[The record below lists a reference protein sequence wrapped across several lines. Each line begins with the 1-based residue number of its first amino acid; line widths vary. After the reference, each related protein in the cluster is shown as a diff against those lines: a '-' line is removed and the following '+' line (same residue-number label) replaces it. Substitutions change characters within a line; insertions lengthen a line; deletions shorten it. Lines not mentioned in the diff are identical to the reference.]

1 MHMADRVYVFHVS
14 RPRDAV
20 HPVQA
25 APTTTDASRPVDRP
39 AAPVVERP
47 GAADRVADAVLDRLR
62 RWGGMVA
69 LAGAVARALV
79 RPPFAW
85 RREYVIACIELLR
98 SSFWPIAISV
108 AVFGFSGPG
117 LQAGNFLEAFGSTDR
132 SGGFL
137 VVAIVREFG
146 TFVTAAVVAGVVGT
160 MLAAE
165 LGTRRVRG
173 EIDALEALGVE
184 PVAAIV
190 APRTLALVTMLM
202 VLDVFAL
209 VAGVAGGYVASVVV
223 LDGSSGAFVASFMSN
238 VTFLDLLGSV
248 VKVGVFGLLIGIVCS
263 WHGLRAEGGAH
274 GVGRAVNRAVVGS
287 LMAIFVVNL
296 VYTQWF
302 LATFPEVNVLR

>member
-1 MHMADRVYVFHVS
+1 
-14 RPRDAV
+14 V
-20 HPVQA
+20 HATAPATDA
-25 APTTTDASRPVDRP
+25 APRVARP
-39 AAPVVERP
+39 AP
-47 GAADRVADAVLDRLR
+47 DADAVRSPGPRRLIGAAGDRVR

-85 RREYVIACIELLR
+85 RREFVIACIELLR
-98 SSFWPIAISV
+98 TCFWPIAISV

-117 LQAGNFLEAFGSTDR
+117 LQAGNFLDAFGSTDR

-146 TFVTAAVVAGVVGT
+146 TFVTAAVVAGIAGT

-173 EIDALEALGVE
+173 EIDALETLGVE

-190 APRTLALVTMLM
+190 APRTLALVLMLM

-209 VAGVAGGYVASVVV
+209 VFGVAGGYVASVGV
-223 LDGSSGAFVASFMSN
+223 LGGTSGAFAASFMSN

-248 VKVGVFGLLIGIVCS
+248 VKVGLFGLIIGIVSS
-263 WHGLRAEGGAH
+263 WHGLHATGGAH

-287 LMAIFVVNL
+287 LLAIFVVNL

-302 LATFPEVNVLR
+302 LAAFPEVNVLR

>member
-1 MHMADRVYVFHVS
+1 MQATSTPTDT
-14 RPRDAV
+14 A
-20 HPVQA
+20 PVA
-25 APTTTDASRPVDRP
+25 HRP
-39 AAPVVERP
+39 ADAPAP
-47 GAADRVADAVLDRLR
+47 GASGPAGRLGAAVGVRLR
-62 RWGGMVA
+62 RWGGMAA
-69 LAGAVARALV
+69 LLGAVLRALV
-79 RPPFAW
+79 APPFAW
-85 RREYVIACIELLR
+85 RREFVIACVELLR

-132 SGGFL
+132 SGGFM

-146 TFVTAAVVAGVVGT
+146 TFVTAAVVAGIVGT

-190 APRTLALVTMLM
+190 APRTLALVVMLM
-202 VLDVFAL
+202 LLDVFAL
-209 VAGVAGGYVASVVV
+209 VFGVAGGYVASVGV
-223 LDGSSGAFVASFMSN
+223 LDGTTGAFVSSFMSN

-248 VKVGVFGLLIGIVCS
+248 VKVGIFGLLIGIICS
-263 WHGLRAEGGAH
+263 WHGLNAEGGAH

-296 VYTQWF
+296 IYTQWF

>member
-1 MHMADRVYVFHVS
+1 
-14 RPRDAV
+14 
-20 HPVQA
+20 
-25 APTTTDASRPVDRP
+25 
-39 AAPVVERP
+39 
-47 GAADRVADAVLDRLR
+47 
-62 RWGGMVA
+62 MVA
-69 LAGAVARALV
+69 LTGAVLRALAT
-79 RPPFAW
+79 PPFAW
-85 RREYVIACIELLR
+85 RREFVIACIELLR

-132 SGGFL
+132 SGGFM

-146 TFVTAAVVAGVVGT
+146 TFVTAAVVAGIVGT
-160 MLAAE
+160 MLTAE

-173 EIDALEALGVE
+173 EIDALESLGVE
-184 PVAAIV
+184 PIAAIV
-190 APRTLALVTMLM
+190 APRTLALVVMLM

-209 VAGVAGGYVASVVV
+209 VFGVAGGYVASVGV
-223 LDGSSGAFVASFMSN
+223 LHGTTGAFVSSFMSN

-248 VKVGVFGLLIGIVCS
+248 VKVGIFGLLIGIVSS
-263 WHGLRAEGGAH
+263 WHGLHASGGAH

>member
-1 MHMADRVYVFHVS
+1 MPVTPTPDTASPRAG
-14 RPRDAV
+14 RPV
-20 HPVQA
+20 
-25 APTTTDASRPVDRP
+25 APTRGP
-39 AAPVVERP
+39 AALPVAASPP
-47 GAADRVADAVLDRLR
+47 GAADRIAVAAHDRLR

-69 LAGAVARALV
+69 LAGAVLRALAQ
-79 RPPFAW
+79 PPFAW

-173 EIDALEALGVE
+173 EIDALEALGVD

-202 VLDVFAL
+202 LLDVFAL
-209 VAGVAGGYVASVVV
+209 VAGVTGGYLASVVV
-223 LDGSSGAFVASFMSN
+223 LGGSSGAFVASFMAN
-238 VTFLDLLGSV
+238 VTFLDLLASV

-263 WHGLRAEGGAH
+263 WHGLRAAGGAH

-296 VYTQWF
+296 VATQWF

>member
-1 MHMADRVYVFHVS
+1 MQTSPSAPDPATGPGRPALLVRPLVRGSAGPVPGADAPPAAARPASRFGTAVGDRV
-14 RPRDAV
+14 
-20 HPVQA
+20 
-25 APTTTDASRPVDRP
+25 
-39 AAPVVERP
+39 
-47 GAADRVADAVLDRLR
+47 R

-69 LAGAVARALV
+69 LTGAVGKALLT
-79 RPPFAW
+79 PPFAW
-85 RREYVIACIELLR
+85 RREFVIACVELLR

-117 LQAGNFLEAFGSTDR
+117 LQAGNFLGAFGSTDR
-132 SGGFL
+132 TGGFM

-146 TFVTAAVVAGVVGT
+146 TFVTSAVVAGIVGT

-173 EIDALEALGVE
+173 EIDALEVLGVD
-184 PVAAIV
+184 PVASIV
-190 APRTLALVTMLM
+190 APRTLALVAMLM

-209 VAGVAGGYVASVVV
+209 VFGVAGGYVASVGV
-223 LDGSSGAFVASFMSN
+223 LDGTTGAFVASFLSN

-248 VKVGVFGLLIGIVCS
+248 VKVGIFGLLIGIISS
-263 WHGLRAEGGAH
+263 WHGLHASGGAH

-287 LMAIFVVNL
+287 LLAIFVVNL

>member
-1 MHMADRVYVFHVS
+1 MPATAPPPELAPYA
-14 RPRDAV
+14 PGPAV
-20 HPVQA
+20 ATEP
-25 APTTTDASRPVDRP
+25 P
-39 AAPVVERP
+39 AARP
-47 GAADRVADAVLDRLR
+47 GGRLRAAVGERLR

-69 LAGAVARALV
+69 LLGAVAAALV

-85 RREYVIACIELLR
+85 RREFVIACVELLR

-132 SGGFL
+132 SGGFM

-146 TFVTAAVVAGVVGT
+146 TFVTAAVVAGIVGT

-173 EIDALEALGVE
+173 EIDALETLGVD
-184 PVAAIV
+184 PVAGIV
-190 APRTLALVTMLM
+190 APRTLALVVMLM
-202 VLDVFAL
+202 LLDVFAL
-209 VAGVAGGYVASVVV
+209 VFGVAGGYVASVGV
-223 LDGSSGAFVASFMSN
+223 LDGTTGAFVSSFMSN

-248 VKVGVFGLLIGIVCS
+248 GKVGIFGLLIGIICS
-263 WHGLRAEGGAH
+263 WHGLHAEGGAH

>member
-1 MHMADRVYVFHVS
+1 M
-14 RPRDAV
+14 
-20 HPVQA
+20 QA
-25 APTTTDASRPVDRP
+25 TSTTTDSAAGPGRP
-39 AAPVVERP
+39 AAPPRARSGPPAPVASDGPALRL
-47 GAADRVADAVLDRLR
+47 GAAVGDRVR

-69 LAGAVARALV
+69 LTGAVGKALLT
-79 RPPFAW
+79 PPFAW
-85 RREYVIACIELLR
+85 RREFVIACIELLR

-132 SGGFL
+132 SGGFM

-146 TFVTAAVVAGVVGT
+146 TFVTSAVVAGIVGT

-173 EIDALEALGVE
+173 EIDALETLGLD

-190 APRTLALVTMLM
+190 APRTLALVVMLM

-209 VAGVAGGYVASVVV
+209 VFGVAGGYVASVGV
-223 LDGSSGAFVASFMSN
+223 LDGTTGAFVSSFMSN

-248 VKVGVFGLLIGIVCS
+248 VKVGIFGLLIGIISS
-263 WHGLRAEGGAH
+263 WHGLHATGGAH

-287 LMAIFVVNL
+287 LLAIFLVNL
-296 VYTQWF
+296 IYTQWF